1 MLRLLVAALA
11 VLVVIVIGRAGWSLN
26 KTAAQSNDGTQP
38 DAAATGETVYVSSL
52 RDYGPAPE
60 ISGESWLNTA
70 VPLRLNNLKG
80 KVVLLDMWTFGCI
93 NCINIIPSVRDWH
106 EKYADEGLV
115 IIGNH
120 FPEFSYEHDIANIRE
135 ALVRLDVPYAVTQ
148 DNAGVT
154 WSAYNNR
161 YWPTIYLIDKQGHL
175 RYQHIGE
182 GAYDSTEAAIQ
193 DLLKETYTPS
203 VEDETLITELEY
215 LTAAIDLKVRGGAGT
230 DTSIIGGIK
239 PGEVFVV
246 RGEENGWYRIQYND
260 GEGYVS
266 GEFVTV
272 SSTGEGATQDT

>member
-1 MLRLLVAALA
+1 MIRLLIA
-11 VLVVIVIGRAGWSLN
+11 VLGLLTVIVAGRMQLSLN
-26 KTAAQSNDGTQP
+26 KVAAQSASTGSQQ
-38 DAAATGETVYVSSL
+38 DAETVYVSSL

-60 ISGESWLNTA
+60 ISGDSWLNTD

-93 NCINIIPSVRDWH
+93 NCIHIIPSVRDWH
-106 EKYADEGLV
+106 DKYAADGLV

-135 ALVRLDVPYAVTQ
+135 AIVRLDVPYAVTQ
-148 DNAGVT
+148 DNSGTT

-161 YWPTIYLIDKQGHL
+161 YWPTVYLIDKQGHL

-182 GAYDSTEAAIQ
+182 GAYDQTEAAIQ
-193 DLLKETYTPS
+193 DLLKETYTPPAQAAATTPL
-203 VEDETLITELEY
+203 DF
-215 LTAAIDLKVRGGAGT
+215 LTATIDLNVRNGAGI
-230 DTSIIGGIK
+230 DTAIIGAIK

-272 SSTGEGATQDT
+272 SSTGEVTTENS